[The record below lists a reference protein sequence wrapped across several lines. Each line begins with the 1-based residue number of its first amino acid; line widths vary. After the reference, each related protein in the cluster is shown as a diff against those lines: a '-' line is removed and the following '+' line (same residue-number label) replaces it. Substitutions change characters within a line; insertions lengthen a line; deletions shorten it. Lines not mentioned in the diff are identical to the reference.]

1 MTDLTQ
7 TFATTTAQCLCQ
19 SQYHC
24 QRNSQAKIKPKTKA
38 KAKAKAH
45 ANAKVNSIVPEVGH
59 TFDELFGVEALLPH
73 FPRLL
78 DSHLI

>member
-1 MTDLTQ
+1 MPMLNQGIANT
-7 TFATTTAQCLCQ
+7 
-19 SQYHC
+19 
-24 QRNSQAKIKPKTKA
+24 
-38 KAKAKAH
+38 KAKAH